1 MAQRDPK
8 TGRFLPKG
16 EENKQ
21 EDVKPAMGIGERM
34 NMVLKNAAEVFIRK
48 DLAGSPDRM
57 GAGSEVIV
65 ERVAKA
71 LFRIKRANSPR
82 TYYTKKLEA

>member
-16 EENKQ
+16 EEAKNAKA
-21 EDVKPAMGIGERM
+21 PMGIGERM

-48 DLAGSPDRM
+48 DLAGNPVRM
-57 GAGSEVIV
+57 NAGSEVIV

-71 LFRIKRANSPR
+71 LFRVKRANSPR
-82 TYYTKKLEA
+82 TYYTKKIEAA

>member
-21 EDVKPAMGIGERM
+21 DAKPTMGIGERM

-48 DLAGSPDRM
+48 DLAGDPVRM

-71 LFRIKRANSPR
+71 LFRVKRVNSPR

>member
-16 EENKQ
+16 EEAKQ
-21 EDVKPAMGIGERM
+21 DAKPVMGIGERM

-48 DLAGSPDRM
+48 DLAGNPVKM
-57 GAGSEVIV
+57 NPGSEVIV

-71 LFRIKRANSPR
+71 LFRVKRVNSPR